1 MKLIATSSSLFRRS
15 IAIFAGSALLGV
27 SGCARPAPAV
37 TKAAPPKVTVG
48 KPAVRTVTD
57 YDEFTGRL
65 AAVDSVDVRARVS
78 GYLERIAFEPGVEVK
93 EGDLLFEIDNRPYQA
108 EVDRGAAAVESA
120 QATLKRADAE
130 LGRTKE
136 LFEKKVATR
145 AEFDLAIAT
154 QGEAA
159 AAVKSAQ
166 AGLEKSQLDLGFTK
180 IASPITGRTSRNQLS
195 IGNLISAT
203 TPSVLTT
210 IVSIHPM
217 HVYFDADE
225 RALLTFQ
232 QRARAA
238 GKDPVSSGKSLKEAQ
253 IPVEVAL
260 VTDEGFPHKG
270 VLDFAENRVDA
281 STGTIQV
288 RGEVPN
294 ENRVLTP
301 GLFVR
306 VRVPAGEPYEAV
318 LIPERAI
325 GTEQGRKFVFVVDS
339 SNVAHQKTVKLGK
352 LIDGF
357 RVVTEGVKADDQI
370 ITNGLQRARDKSP
383 VDPQN

>member
-1 MKLIATSSSLFRRS
+1 MKLSLASSTLFQRF
-15 IAIFAGSALLGV
+15 IVLLAGSALLGV

-37 TKAAPPKVTVG
+37 TKAAPPKVTVD
-48 KPAVRTVTD
+48 KPAVKTVTD

-78 GYLERIAFEPGVEVK
+78 GYLEKIAFEPGVEVK
-93 EGDLLFEIDNRPYQA
+93 EGDLLFEIDARPYQA
-108 EVDRGAAAVESA
+108 ELDRGAAAVESA
-120 QATLKRADAE
+120 QATLKRTDADLA
-130 LGRTKE
+130 RAKE
-136 LFEKKVATR
+136 LFDKKIIAR
-145 AEFDLAIAT
+145 EEYDLKIAT

-166 AGLEKSQLDLGFTK
+166 AALEKSQLDLGFTK
-180 IASPITGRTSRNQLS
+180 VISPLSGRTSRNQLS

-210 IVSIHPM
+210 IVSINPM

-232 QRARAA
+232 QRARA
-238 GKDPVSSGKSLKEAQ
+238 GGRDPVAFGKTLKTAQ
-253 IPVEVAL
+253 IPVEVAV

-270 VLDFAENRVDA
+270 FLDFAENRVDA

-288 RGEVPN
+288 RGELPN
-294 ENRVLTP
+294 EDRVLTP

-306 VRVPAGEPYEAV
+306 VRVPAGESYQAV
-318 LIPERAI
+318 LVPERAI
-325 GTEQGRKFVFVVDS
+325 GTEQGRKFVFVVDDS
-339 SNVAHQKTVKLGK
+339 KVAHQRTVKLGK
-352 LIDGF
+352 LIDGL

-383 VDPQN
+383 VDPQK